1 MRVGDRALAA
11 LGTVCRESDGDTE
24 PAEQAMT
31 ACQMLVRFAE
41 FCAGNDPQELARAI
55 DAKQAAALRKCVA
68 LADQWLDRF
77 VMHLPPLS

>member
-1 MRVGDRALAA
+1 
-11 LGTVCRESDGDTE
+11 
-24 PAEQAMT
+24 
-31 ACQMLVRFAE
+31 
-41 FCAGNDPQELARAI
+41 LARAI